1 MNRKGCW
8 NGFRAAVHSA
18 SAAAPNVS
26 QALLAGGVSREA
38 ACRLR
43 LLYYRG
49 ADFEQKD
56 APVTFKHIIY
66 EPGPV
71 ARIILNRPKYRNAQS
86 RVMIEEMDRAFIAAT
101 EDDTVKVIVLSGQG
115 DHFSAGHDLG
125 TPEEIADREAR
136 GGLPDNLG
144 GRYARSW
151 EMFVAATMRW
161 RNVPKPTIA
170 MVQGYCIF
178 GGFMFASSMDLVFA
192 ADNAM
197 FLPNHTQYF
206 PLPWDIGPRKAKEL
220 LYESRFMPAAEAL
233 DLGFVNR
240 LYPAADLE
248 RETLAFAERVAAND
262 SFFLRMVKFSVNN
275 MEDAKGF
282 SHTVE
287 AAFNVYQLSSM
298 PQKSFPPA
306 GGERPGPRRLGGV
319 QRAMELLEGGIPR
332 GARKL

>member
-1 MNRKGCW
+1 M
-8 NGFRAAVHSA
+8 A
-18 SAAAPNVS
+18 
-26 QALLAGGVSREA
+26 
-38 ACRLR
+38 
-43 LLYYRG
+43 Y
-49 ADFEQKD
+49 
-56 APVTFKHIIY
+56 KHIIY
-66 EPGPV
+66 EAGPV
-71 ARIILNRPKYRNAQS
+71 ARIILNRPEYRNAQS
-86 RVMIEEMDRAFIAAT
+86 RVMIEEMDRAFIEST
-101 EDDTVKVIVLSGQG
+101 EDEAVKVIILSGKG

-125 TPEEIADREAR
+125 TPEELEDREAR
-136 GGLPDNLG
+136 GGLPDHLG

-170 MVQGYCIF
+170 MVHGYCIF

-220 LYESRFMPAAEAL
+220 LYESRFLPANEAL
-233 DLGFVNR
+233 ELGFVNR
-240 LYPAADLE
+240 LYPLADLE
-248 RETLAFAERVAAND
+248 RETLAFAERVAHND

-287 AAFNVYQLSSM
+287 AAYNVYQLSSM
-298 PQKSFPPA
+298 PRKVFPPA

-319 QRAMELLEGGIPR
+319 GRGLELVVQGLPKDAE
-332 GARKL
+332 KL

>member
-1 MNRKGCW
+1 MD
-8 NGFRAAVHSA
+8 
-18 SAAAPNVS
+18 
-26 QALLAGGVSREA
+26 
-38 ACRLR
+38 
-43 LLYYRG
+43 YR
-49 ADFEQKD
+49 
-56 APVTFKHIIY
+56 HIIY

-86 RVMIEEMDRAFIAAT
+86 RVMIEEMDRAFAAAT
-101 EDDTVKVIVLSGQG
+101 EDDAVRVIVLSGKG
-115 DHFSAGHDLG
+115 EHFSAGHDLG
-125 TPEEIADREAR
+125 TPEELADREAR
-136 GGLPDNLG
+136 GGLPDHLG
-144 GRYARSW
+144 GRYSRSW

-178 GGFMFASSMDLVFA
+178 GGFMFASSMDIVFA
-192 ADNAM
+192 AENAM

-220 LYESRFMPAAEAL
+220 LYETRFMPAREAL

-240 LYPAADLE
+240 VYATEDLE
-248 RETLAFAERVAAND
+248 RETMAFAERVAENE
-262 SFFLRMVKFSVNN
+262 SFYLRMVKFSVNN

-298 PQKSFPPA
+298 PRKAFSPA
-306 GGERPGPRRLGGV
+306 GGERPGEPRRLGGV
-319 QRAMELLEGGIPR
+319 ARALKHLDEGIPKD
-332 GARKL
+332 GTKL

>member
-1 MNRKGCW
+1 M
-8 NGFRAAVHSA
+8 A
-18 SAAAPNVS
+18 
-26 QALLAGGVSREA
+26 
-38 ACRLR
+38 
-43 LLYYRG
+43 Y
-49 ADFEQKD
+49 
-56 APVTFKHIIY
+56 KHIIY

-71 ARIILNRPKYRNAQS
+71 ARIILNRPEYRNAQS

-101 EDDTVKVIVLSGQG
+101 EDEAVKVIVLSGKG

-125 TPEEIADREAR
+125 TPEEIADRDSR
-136 GGLPDNLG
+136 GGLPDHLG

-192 ADNAM
+192 AENAM
-197 FLPNHTQYF
+197 VLPNHTQYF

-220 LYESRFMPAAEAL
+220 LYESRFMPASEAL
-233 DLGFVNR
+233 ELGFVNR
-240 LYPAADLE
+240 VFAEDELE
-248 RETLAFAERVAAND
+248 RETLAFAERVATND
-262 SFFLRMVKFSVNN
+262 PFFLRMVKFSVNN

-298 PQKSFPPA
+298 PRKAFPSTGA
-306 GGERPGPRRLGGV
+306 ERPGPRRLGGV
-319 QRAMELLEGGIPR
+319 QRAMEHLEQGIPK
-332 GARKL
+332 GAKKP

>member
-1 MNRKGCW
+1 M
-8 NGFRAAVHSA
+8 A
-18 SAAAPNVS
+18 
-26 QALLAGGVSREA
+26 
-38 ACRLR
+38 
-43 LLYYRG
+43 Y
-49 ADFEQKD
+49 
-56 APVTFKHIIY
+56 KHIIY

-71 ARIILNRPKYRNAQS
+71 ARIILNRPKLRNAQS
-86 RVMIEEMDRAFIAAT
+86 RVMIEEMDRAFAAAA
-101 EDDTVKVIVLSGQG
+101 EDDSVNVIVLSGNG

-125 TPEEIADREAR
+125 TPEELADREAR

-161 RNVPKPTIA
+161 RNIPKPTIA

-220 LYESRFMPAAEAL
+220 LYESRFMPAPEAL
-233 DLGFVNR
+233 ELGFVNR
-240 LYPAADLE
+240 VFPLADLE
-248 RETLAFAERVAAND
+248 RETLAYAERVATQD
-262 SFFLRMVKFSVNN
+262 PFFLRMVKFSVNN

-298 PQKSFPPA
+298 PRKVFPPA

-319 QRAMELLEGGIPR
+319 ARAMEHLEQGIPK
-332 GARKL
+332 GAKKP